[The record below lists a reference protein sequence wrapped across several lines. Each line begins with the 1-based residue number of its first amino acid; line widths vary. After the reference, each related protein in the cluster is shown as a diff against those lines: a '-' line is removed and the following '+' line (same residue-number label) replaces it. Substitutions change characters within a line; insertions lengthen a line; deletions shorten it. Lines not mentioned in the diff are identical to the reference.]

1 MSNENL
7 TVPDPRRVGVVDKVV
22 IILDALEVGPAN
34 LSTLVERT
42 GIPRPTAHRIA
53 TSLMGHRLLSKDDL
67 GRYMLGQR
75 LTELSSAV
83 GSDRLMSSADPIL
96 QQLRDLTGESA
107 QLFRRQGQ
115 FRVCVA
121 SVERPVGLRDTIPV
135 GSRLSMKAG
144 SAAQVLLAWEDHQR
158 LVSGLAGAKFTPT
171 ALAAVRRRGW
181 AESTAEREA
190 GVASVSAPV
199 FGRNGKVQ
207 AAVSISGP
215 IERLTVHPGRL
226 HAEVVIRAANQLT
239 EWLGQ
244 NSLPQS

>member
-1 MSNENL
+1 MTNENL
-7 TVPDPRRVGVVDKVV
+7 PRSAPRKVGVVDKVV
-22 IILDALEVGPAN
+22 VILDALEVGPAS
-34 LSTLVERT
+34 LAVLVERT

-53 TSLMGHRLLSKDDL
+53 TSLMSHRLLAKDEL
-67 GRYMLGQR
+67 GRFMLGQR
-75 LTELSSAV
+75 LSELSAAV
-83 GSDRLMSSADPIL
+83 GADRLMTSADPIL
-96 QQLRDLTGESA
+96 QQLRDATGESA

-115 FRVCVA
+115 ARVCVA

-158 LVSGLAGAKFTPT
+158 LVAGLAGAKFTPT
-171 ALAAVRRRGW
+171 VLAAVRRRGW
-181 AESTAEREA
+181 AESTAERES

-215 IERLTVHPGRL
+215 IERLTTQPGRV
-226 HAEVVIRAANQLT
+226 HAEVVIRAASELS
-239 EWLGQ
+239 EWLGE
-244 NSLPQS
+244 NPLPS

>member
-1 MSNENL
+1 MTEERQL
-7 TVPDPRRVGVVDKVV
+7 GTPRVGVLDKLVT
-22 IILDALEVGPAN
+22 ILDALEVGPAT
-34 LSTLVERT
+34 LATLVERT
-42 GIPRPTAHRIA
+42 GIPRPTTHRLA
-53 TSLMGHRLLSKDDL
+53 SALMGHRLLSKDEY
-67 GRYMLGQR
+67 GRYMLGPR
-75 LTELSSAV
+75 LSELSSSV
-83 GSDRLMSSADPIL
+83 GDDRLMSSADPIL
-96 QQLRDLTGESA
+96 QQLRDVTGESA

-115 FRVCVA
+115 SRVCVA

-158 LVSGLAGAKFTPT
+158 LVAGLAGAKFTPT

-181 AESTAEREA
+181 AESTGEREP

-226 HAEVVIRAANQLT
+226 HAEVVIRAATQLSD
-239 EWLGQ
+239 WLQQ
-244 NSLPQS
+244 NPLD